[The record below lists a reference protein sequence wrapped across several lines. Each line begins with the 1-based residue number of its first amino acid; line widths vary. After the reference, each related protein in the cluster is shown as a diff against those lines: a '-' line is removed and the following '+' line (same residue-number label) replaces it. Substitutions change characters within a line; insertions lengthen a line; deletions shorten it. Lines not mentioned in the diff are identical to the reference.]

1 MLCEDTIFLLQET
14 IKQQNQQT
22 TFQIVD
28 ETIELEKII
37 TIKIKKDNNKKMKKI
52 GLNKKFRMGWN
63 DYVRLMSLK
72 HFPSLS
78 CDLSH
83 TTTML
88 MLIMTLMALTFST
101 TKTFAQKSL
110 GTQYEVADNVDE
122 LVGIDPSDDYLSR
135 TGKTMPTDPNKILC
149 FYNVGAK
156 SFLSPGAKWGTQA
169 SLDNT
174 AYTLWLNEPS
184 GNSDFFNIVNNLGNS
199 STGTYLGF
207 GDKNGPDASD
217 LYMDR
222 GIHNF
227 VFEKAPDYKDNN
239 KVYYVKTTNNG
250 KDYYVQAYPDEN
262 KYCNFN
268 EKQLTEADAD
278 YKNQEWKIITKTEY
292 YTLLKANPA
301 NMEDVIDFS
310 FIIHTPSFRI
320 HDNGVSSWTATAE
333 TDKIFFGDN
342 MQYKTYANRATDTW
356 GAAGVGNYNRNH
368 QQDCGK
374 LFYSYAR
381 GAMNFQLT
389 QDIEVHKA
397 GWYLLRCNGFT
408 TQVNKDGKVSAHLLM
423 AVVTADGKINKTA
436 GYSAATLNKLSRE
449 AASKLMADDATGTGA
464 GRAFFDGKYENQVQV
479 CLEEKTLGTI
489 DKDHPVKLRI
499 GYYVGDD
506 CVPQEGDVTCV
517 DNFKLLY
524 AGPRRDPEL
533 ILDEDQPSLVYLSN
547 AKDVYKNSVLHL
559 KRTFTEGKWN
569 SLILPVDLKF
579 GQMKRTFGDDVKV
592 AKLTSLKDG
601 VVTFTTV
608 EPKQDSDVMVKAFAP
623 YIIKP
628 TSLTEDLDLEYIA
641 EKFYTKLDKTTGK
654 ISNAEWLAAD
664 GKSVSTYENNRFELR
679 IPNNHY
685 DITMVTLD
693 RDSLIKHLNFSEED
707 KTNYAAGAYDKIN
720 WDNVSWKSQTSFST
734 GAKEGELTCYGTLA
748 KTYYNDNGNGVILP
762 GRDNL
767 SGAYIMR
774 GGNIVQ
780 VPSTKEYGLKGFR
793 CWFEVKGGSSQAK
806 PLRLEID
813 GISDD
818 ATSID
823 EINSQPSQFTSRHK
837 GISGVFNL
845 DGQKVREGE
854 STQNLP
860 KGIYIVNG
868 RKVVVM

>member
-1 MLCEDTIFLLQET
+1 M
-14 IKQQNQQT
+14 N
-22 TFQIVD
+22 
-28 ETIELEKII
+28 
-37 TIKIKKDNNKKMKKI
+37 KI

-63 DYVRLMSLK
+63 DYARLMSLK

-88 MLIMTLMALTFST
+88 MLIMTLMTLTFNT
-101 TKTFAQKSL
+101 TKTFAQTF
-110 GTQYEVADNVDE
+110 GTTYEAAANIDQ
-122 LVGIDPSDDYLSR
+122 LVGIDPSDEYL
-135 TGKTMPTDPNKILC
+135 TETNTLPTENKKVLC

-156 SFLSPGAKWGTQA
+156 RFLSPGGYWGTHA

-174 AYTLWLNEPS
+174 AHAIWMKKA
-184 GNSDFFNIVNNLGNS
+184 SDNPKAFILVNNVAGSGTGTFLGN
-199 STGTYLGF
+199 GTQDGYL
-207 GDKNGPDASD
+207 D

-222 GIHNF
+222 DGSNDF
-227 VFEKAPDYKDNN
+227 VFEEAPGYNAKN
-239 KVYYVKTTNNG
+239 KVYYVKMKHSNG
-250 KDYYVQAYPDEN
+250 KYYYVQAYPDDDT
-262 KYCNFN
+262 KYCNISLT
-268 EKQLTEADAD
+268 QLTDKD
-278 YKNQEWKIITKTEY
+278 DNYKNQEWKIITKKEY
-292 YTLLKANPA
+292 YSLLLANPA

-310 FIIHTPSFRI
+310 FIMKSPNFRVN
-320 HDNGVSSWTATAE
+320 D
-333 TDKIFFGDN
+333 TDIKYWMAKGTDQIKYGDSQ
-342 MQYKTYANRATDTW
+342 MYRPYK
-356 GAAGVGNYNRNH
+356 AGGLGDWVNKTEY
-368 QQDCGK
+368 QQKNFGK
-374 LFYSYAR
+374 LFYSYAK
-381 GAMNFQLT
+381 GAKNFEFY
-389 QDIEVHKA
+389 QDIKVDKD

-408 TQVNKDGKVSAHLLM
+408 TQLNHNGKVSAHLMM
-423 AVVTADGKINKTA
+423 AVVKNGSIDKTA
-436 GYSAATLNKLSRE
+436 GYSAATLNKLSVDE
-449 AASKLMADDATGTGA
+449 ATKLMAADATGTGA
-464 GRAFFDGKYENQVQV
+464 GLAFFNGKYENQVQV
-479 CLEEKTLGTI
+479 CLDEKYL
-489 DKDHPVKLRI
+489 KDMGGSVTLRI

-506 CVPQEGDVTCV
+506 CELQDGDVTCV

-559 KRTFTEGKWN
+559 RRTFTEGKWN

-608 EPKQDSDVMVKAFAP
+608 EPKQDNEVMVKAFEP

-628 TSLTEDLDLEYIA
+628 TSLTEDLGLAYTA
-641 EKFYTKLDKTTGK
+641 EKFYTKLDETTGE

-664 GKSVSTYENNRFELR
+664 GKSVSTKEDNRFELR
-679 IPNNHY
+679 IPKNHY
-685 DITMVTLD
+685 DIFMVTLN
-693 RDSLIKHLNFSEED
+693 RDLLIKHLNFSEED

-720 WDNVSWKSQTSFST
+720 WENVSWESQTSFST
-734 GAKEGELTCYGTLA
+734 GANVGDLTCYGTLA
-748 KTYYNDNGNGVILP
+748 KTYDDNGILK
-762 GRDNL
+762 GRDDL
-767 SGAYIMR
+767 HGDYIMR
-774 GGNIVQ
+774 DGKIVQ
-780 VPSTKEYGLKGFR
+780 VPSTKKYGLKGFR
-793 CWFEVKGGSSQAK
+793 CWFEVKGSSSQAK

>member
-1 MLCEDTIFLLQET
+1 M
-14 IKQQNQQT
+14 N
-22 TFQIVD
+22 
-28 ETIELEKII
+28 
-37 TIKIKKDNNKKMKKI
+37 KI

-88 MLIMTLMALTFST
+88 MLIMTLMTLTFNT
-101 TKTFAQKSL
+101 TKTFAQTF
-110 GTQYEVADNVDE
+110 GTTYEAAANIDQ
-122 LVGIDPSDDYLSR
+122 LVGIDPSDEYL
-135 TGKTMPTDPNKILC
+135 TETNTLPTENKKVLC

-156 SFLSPGAKWGTQA
+156 RFLSPGGYWGTHA

-174 AYTLWLNEPS
+174 AHAIWMKK
-184 GNSDFFNIVNNLGNS
+184 SDNPKAFILVNNVAGSGTGTFLGN
-199 STGTYLGF
+199 GTKDGYL
-207 GDKNGPDASD
+207 D

-222 GIHNF
+222 GGSNDF
-227 VFEKAPDYKDNN
+227 VFEEAPGYNAKN
-239 KVYYVKTTNNG
+239 KVYYVKMKHSNG
-250 KDYYVQAYPDEN
+250 KYYYVQAYPDDDT
-262 KYCNFN
+262 KYCNISLT
-268 EKQLTEADAD
+268 QLTDKD
-278 YKNQEWKIITKTEY
+278 DNYKNQEWKIITKEEY
-292 YTLLKANPA
+292 YSLLLANPA

-310 FIIHTPSFRI
+310 FIMKSPNFRVN
-320 HDNGVSSWTATAE
+320 D
-333 TDKIFFGDN
+333 TDIKYWMAKGTDQIKYGDSQ
-342 MQYKTYANRATDTW
+342 MYRPYK
-356 GAAGVGNYNRNH
+356 AGGLGDWVNKTEY
-368 QQDCGK
+368 QQKNFGK
-374 LFYSYAR
+374 LFYSYAK
-381 GAMNFQLT
+381 GAKNFEFY
-389 QDIEVHKA
+389 QDIKVDKD

-408 TQVNKDGKVSAHLLM
+408 TQLNHNGKVSAHLMM
-423 AVVTADGKINKTA
+423 AVVKNGSIDKTA
-436 GYSAATLNKLSRE
+436 GYSAATLNNLSVD
-449 AASKLMADDATGTGA
+449 AASKLMADDATGQGA
-464 GRAFFDGKYENQVQV
+464 GLAFFNGKYENQVQV
-479 CLEEKTLGTI
+479 CLDEKYL
-489 DKDHPVKLRI
+489 KDMGGSVTLRI

-506 CVPQEGDVTCV
+506 CELQDGDVTCV

-559 KRTFTEGKWN
+559 RRTFTEGKWN

-608 EPKQDSDVMVKAFAP
+608 EPKQDNEVMVKAFEP

-628 TSLTEDLDLEYIA
+628 TSLTEDLGLAYTA
-641 EKFYTKLDKTTGK
+641 EKFYTKLDETTGE

-664 GKSVSTYENNRFELR
+664 GVRVSTNANDRFELH
-679 IPNNHY
+679 IPKNHY
-685 DITMVTLD
+685 DIFMVTLN
-693 RDSLIKHLNFSEED
+693 RDLLIKHLNFSEED

-720 WDNVSWKSQTSFST
+720 WENVSWESQTSFST
-734 GAKEGELTCYGTLA
+734 GANVGDLTCYGTLA
-748 KTYYNDNGNGVILP
+748 KTYDDNGILK
-762 GRDNL
+762 GRDDL
-767 SGAYIMR
+767 HGDYVMR
-774 GGNIVQ
+774 GGKIVQ
-780 VPSTKEYGLKGFR
+780 VPSDKKYGLKGFR

-806 PLRLEID
+806 ALRLEID

-823 EINSQPSQFTSRHK
+823 DINSQPSQFTSRHK

>member
-1 MLCEDTIFLLQET
+1 M
-14 IKQQNQQT
+14 N
-22 TFQIVD
+22 
-28 ETIELEKII
+28 
-37 TIKIKKDNNKKMKKI
+37 KI

-63 DYVRLMSLK
+63 DYARLMSLK

-88 MLIMTLMALTFST
+88 MLIMTLMTLTFNT
-101 TKTFAQKSL
+101 TKTFAQTF
-110 GTQYEVADNVDE
+110 GTTYEAAANIDQ
-122 LVGIDPSDDYLSR
+122 LVGIDPSDEYL
-135 TGKTMPTDPNKILC
+135 TETNTLPTENKKVLC

-156 SFLSPGAKWGTQA
+156 RFLSPGGYWGTHA

-174 AYTLWLNEPS
+174 AHAIWMKKA
-184 GNSDFFNIVNNLGNS
+184 SDNPKAFILVNNVAGSGTGTFLGN
-199 STGTYLGF
+199 GTQDGYL
-207 GDKNGPDASD
+207 D

-222 GIHNF
+222 DGSNDF
-227 VFEKAPDYKDNN
+227 VFEEAPGYNAKN
-239 KVYYVKTTNNG
+239 KVYYVKMKHSNG
-250 KDYYVQAYPDEN
+250 KYYYVQAYPDDDT
-262 KYCNFN
+262 KYCNISLT
-268 EKQLTEADAD
+268 QLTDKD
-278 YKNQEWKIITKTEY
+278 DNYKNQEWKIITKKEY
-292 YTLLKANPA
+292 YSLLLANPA

-310 FIIHTPSFRI
+310 FIMKSPNFRVN
-320 HDNGVSSWTATAE
+320 D
-333 TDKIFFGDN
+333 TDIKYWMAKGTNQIKYGDSQ
-342 MQYKTYANRATDTW
+342 MYRPYK
-356 GAAGVGNYNRNH
+356 AGGLGDWVNKTEY
-368 QQDCGK
+368 QQKNFGK
-374 LFYSYAR
+374 LFYSYAK
-381 GAMNFQLT
+381 GAKNFEFY
-389 QDIEVHKA
+389 QDIKVDKD

-408 TQVNKDGKVSAHLLM
+408 TQLNHNGKVSAHLMM
-423 AVVTADGKINKTA
+423 AVVKNGSIDKTA
-436 GYSAATLNKLSRE
+436 GYSATTLNKLSVDE
-449 AASKLMADDATGTGA
+449 ATKLMAADATGTGA
-464 GRAFFDGKYENQVQV
+464 GLAFFNGKYENQVQV
-479 CLEEKTLGTI
+479 CLDEKYL
-489 DKDHPVKLRI
+489 KDMGGSVTLRI

-506 CVPQEGDVTCV
+506 CELQDGDVTCV

-559 KRTFTEGKWN
+559 RRTFTEGKWN

-608 EPKQDSDVMVKAFAP
+608 EPKQDNEVMVKAFEP

-628 TSLTEDLDLEYIA
+628 TSLTEDLGLAYTA
-641 EKFYTKLDKTTGK
+641 EKFYTKLDETTGE

-664 GKSVSTYENNRFELR
+664 GKSVSTKEDNRFELR
-679 IPNNHY
+679 IPKNHY
-685 DITMVTLD
+685 DIFMVTLN
-693 RDSLIKHLNFSEED
+693 RNLLINHLNFSEED

-720 WDNVSWKSQTSFST
+720 WENVSWESQTSFST
-734 GAKEGELTCYGTLA
+734 GANVGDLTCYGTLA
-748 KTYYNDNGNGVILP
+748 KTYDDNGILK
-762 GRDNL
+762 GRDDL
-767 SGAYIMR
+767 HGDYIMR
-774 GGNIVQ
+774 DGKIVQ
-780 VPSTKEYGLKGFR
+780 VPSTKKYGLKGFR
-793 CWFEVKGGSSQAK
+793 CWFEVKGSSSQAK

-823 EINSQPSQFTSRHK
+823 DINSQPSQFTSRHK